1 MTTITTTLTWRDNE
15 LFAGGRRMGW
25 AVSLRPPVP
34 KWQAGRLFQG
44 RGTRHDTEAES
55 PHGAGEIRVGV
66 DREGGVEKWLTSK

>member
-44 RGTRHDTEAES
+44 RGTRHDTEAE
-55 PHGAGEIRVGV
+55 ARAAL
-66 DREGGVEKWLTSK
+66 EKAALEWIAKEALSNG